1 MYIDELN
8 QKNSAYNSIANQQ
21 VNKNKQAPKKNI
33 LAQNKLTT
41 PRKLSLRWVLA
52 ISSIPLFGIYAA
64 FGLSPQTVTH
74 DIETALIVEE
84 VLLPD
89 AQRLSTTNNHHY
101 IYKENV
107 KRNDTFDKLFT
118 RLNIHDKKAS
128 QFVREQVSHSQ
139 NQPLKA
145 GQSVVAT
152 VNQDGTLR
160 QLDYRHTEDQIIH
173 IEKTSG
179 GQYKAKNQAV
189 KLEKRTV
196 LKSATIN
203 RSLFDSTD
211 KAQIPD
217 AIANQII
224 TIFESEIDFHKIHKG
239 DKLKVVYEAN
249 YHNGE
254 VVTSGNILAVEFTNK
269 NKTHHAIGFQNKKGV
284 MEYYSPLGK
293 TLHKSFLRSPLAFTR
308 VTSGFS
314 KGRYHPVLQ
323 RIRAHKGVDMAAP
336 TGTKIRATG
345 DAVVKFVGR
354 KGGYGR
360 VIILKHDKGVKT
372 VYGHLSRFA
381 KNLKVGQKIEQGHVI
396 GYVGQ
401 SGMATG
407 PHLHYEFLLNGK
419 HRDPMKVALPRVKT
433 IAKRDKV
440 KFLEKS
446 RELMTKLQ
454 KLEHTNI
461 AALD

>member
-1 MYIDELN
+1 VYIDELN

-21 VNKNKQAPKKNI
+21 ANKNKQAPKKNI
-33 LAQNKLTT
+33 LAQNNARP
-41 PRKLSLRWVLA
+41 PRKFSLRWVLA

-64 FGLSPQTVTH
+64 FGLSPQTTTH

-89 AQRLSTTNNHHY
+89 AQRLSTTNNHQF
-101 IYKENV
+101 IYKERV
-107 KRNDTFDKLFT
+107 KRNDSLNKLLG
-118 RLNIHDKKAS
+118 RLNIHDKAATT
-128 QFVREQVSHSQ
+128 FIRNQVAHTEAQ
-139 NQPLKA
+139 KLKA
-145 GQSVVAT
+145 GQSFVAT
-152 VNQDGTLR
+152 VNQDGKLR
-160 QLDYRHTEDQIIH
+160 NLDYQLSDDQVIH
-173 IEKTSG
+173 IEKTRG
-179 GQYKAKNQAV
+179 GEYTAKHKAV
-189 KLEKRTV
+189 TLEKRSV
-196 LKSATIN
+196 LKSATIK

-211 KAQIPD
+211 KANIPD
-217 AIANQII
+217 AVANQII
-224 TIFESEIDFHKIHKG
+224 NIFESEVDFHKVHKG
-239 DKLKVVYEAN
+239 DRLKVVYEAS
-249 YHNGE
+249 YRNGD
-254 VVTSGNILAVEFTNK
+254 VVKSGNILAVEFTNK
-269 NKTHHAIGFQNKKGV
+269 NKTHHAIGFLNKKGV

-314 KGRYHPVLQ
+314 KGRFHPVLQ

-419 HRDPMKVALPRVKT
+419 HRDPMKVALPRTQT
-433 IAKRDKV
+433 IAKKDKV
-440 KFLEKS
+440 KFLQNS
-446 RELMTKLQ
+446 RHLMTKLQ
-454 KLEHTNI
+454 LLEHTNI